1 MKPDDKLRGKKLLV
15 LGANAETKPLIE
27 TAQKMG
33 AIVYCTDNNPK
44 APAKIVA
51 DTACNI
57 DGTDVEGLTALVLK
71 EGIDG
76 VMVGVADR
84 LIVPYHKLC
93 SSLGLP
99 CYAND
104 LSVKFLTDKQRFN
117 ELCARLDI
125 PTIPNYDVESI
136 DAVANV
142 EFNFPIL
149 VKPVDSNSGK
159 GMSICHE
166 EQQLKS
172 AYLKAQNASKRGK
185 VLVEKYMQCDD
196 LFVYYTFIN
205 GEVIV
210 SAIADRFTSNE
221 QGELGRVCIGA
232 LYPSKHSDLYFRTLH
247 SKMLRLFEQLQIKNG
262 VFLVSAFVENNT
274 IHLYDPG
281 FRLQGESP
289 DIPIKVIC
297 KYDQKEML
305 IRFALTGRMVD
316 DSSLEA
322 ITDYSFNGQKA
333 ASIWLLGKEGRICS
347 IEGLQHASKHPSG
360 ISVLQRLFVGDD
372 IPKEAIGTEGQVIA
386 RVYVISDSQEV
397 LASKVK
403 HLQKV
408 AKVLNS
414 RGVNM
419 LLNSFNPNLIN
430 YK

>member
-27 TAQKMG
+27 SAQKMG

-125 PTIPNYDVESI
+125 LTIPNYDVESI

-205 GEVIV
+205 GEIIV

-289 DIPIKVIC
+289 DIPIKKIC
-297 KYDQKEML
+297 HYDQKEML
-305 IRFALTGRMVD
+305 VRFALTGSMLVD
-316 DSSLEA
+316 FPSKG
-322 ITDYSFNGQKA
+322 IIDYSFNAQKV
-333 ASIWLLGKEGRICS
+333 ASIWLLGKEGRLRS
-347 IEGLQHASKHPSG
+347 IEGLQDVSKHPSC
-360 ISVLQRLFVGDD
+360 ISVVQRLFAGDE
-372 IPKEAIGTEGQVIA
+372 IRKEAIGTEGQVIA
-386 RVYVISDSQEV
+386 RIYITAENPKKLNNIRHKIIGNLRV
-397 LASKVK
+397 LSTE
-403 HLQKV
+403 
-408 AKVLNS
+408 
-414 RGVNM
+414 GDDM
-419 LLNSFNPNLIN
+419 LLLQ
-430 YK
+430 